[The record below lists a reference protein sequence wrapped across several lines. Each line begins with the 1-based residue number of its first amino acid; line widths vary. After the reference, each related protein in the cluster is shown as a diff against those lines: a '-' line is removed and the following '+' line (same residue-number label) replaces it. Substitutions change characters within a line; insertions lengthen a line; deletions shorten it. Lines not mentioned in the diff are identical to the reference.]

1 MADAK
6 TILAKVKEKVK
17 NKKAKV
23 KKLETEPSGT
33 KSKKLDGKMAA
44 ALKEEFGSDF
54 SKVKI
59 HTGGNAAEISKKLG
73 ATAFTHGTDLYFAKS
88 GDANNLQL
96 IAHELTHVVQ
106 QQGGKI
112 KPAMKG
118 KALTSK

>member
-6 TILAKVKEKVK
+6 AILAKVKEKVK
-17 NKKAKV
+17 KKKAKV
-23 KKLETEPSGT
+23 KKLDIEPTGT
-33 KSKKLDGKMAA
+33 KSKKLDSKLAA

-59 HTGGNAAEISKKLG
+59 HTGGNTAEIAKKLG
-73 ATAFTHGTDLYFAKS
+73 AKAFTCGYDVHFAKA
-88 GDANNLQL
+88 GDAGNLQL

>member
-6 TILAKVKEKVK
+6 TILAKVTEKVK
-17 NKKAKV
+17 AKKAKV
-23 KKLETEPSGT
+23 KKLDTEPTGT
-33 KSKKLDGKMAA
+33 KGKNLDSKMAA

-59 HTGGNAAEISKKLG
+59 HTGGNAADISKELG
-73 ATAFTHGTDLYFAKS
+73 AAAFTCGHDLYFAKS
-88 GDANNLQL
+88 SDANNLHL

-112 KPAMKG
+112 KPAIKG

>member
-6 TILAKVKEKVK
+6 EILAKVQEKVK

-23 KKLETEPSGT
+23 KSMPDEPSGT

-44 ALKEEFGSDF
+44 ALKESFGTNF

-59 HTGGNAAEISKKLG
+59 HTGGNAAEIAKALR
-73 ATAFTHGTDLYFAKS
+73 ADAFTVGHDVYFAKPAGAS
-88 GDANNLQL
+88 DLGL

-106 QQGGKI
+106 QGGGKI
-112 KPAMKG
+112 KPAQKG